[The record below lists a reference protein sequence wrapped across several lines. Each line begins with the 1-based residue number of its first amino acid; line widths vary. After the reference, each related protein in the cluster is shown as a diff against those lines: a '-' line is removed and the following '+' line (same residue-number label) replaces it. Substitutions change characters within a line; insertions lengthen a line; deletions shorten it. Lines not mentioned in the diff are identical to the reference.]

1 FATQCRVSLYGWNA
15 RSVLAGTDEPV
26 ADIVPNMTTRINR
39 RDFLA
44 GVGMVAAAGRSV
56 VAQSRQTRLVLLG
69 TGGGPRPRTTSSASA
84 QVIVSNGVAY
94 VIDCGD
100 G

>member
-1 FATQCRVSLYGWNA
+1 
-15 RSVLAGTDEPV
+15 
-26 ADIVPNMTTRINR
+26 MNR
-39 RDFLA
+39 REFFA
-44 GVGMVAAAGRSV
+44 GGMVAAAARSV
-56 VAQSRQTRLVLLG
+56 VGQGGRTRLVLLG

-100 G
+100 GVARQMAFVGVPLASLRHVFITHQHSDHTADSR